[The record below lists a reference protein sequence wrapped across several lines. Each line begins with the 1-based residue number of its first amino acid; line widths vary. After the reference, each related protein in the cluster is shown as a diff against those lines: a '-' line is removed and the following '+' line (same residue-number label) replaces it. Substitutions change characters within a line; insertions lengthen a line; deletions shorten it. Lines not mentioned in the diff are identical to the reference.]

1 MDRRRFLLPSLAGA
15 VAAPLAAE
23 AQETG
28 KVYRLG
34 YVAPAA
40 GRDVRLFLAL
50 GITALHSS
58 ARPSADCRRA
68 PEGAF
73 YLNRTLFRA
82 EPIALTTC
90 SERRSAW
97 FDPATS

>member
-1 MDRRRFLLPSLAGA
+1 MDRRRFLLTSLAGA

-50 GITALHSS
+50 GITAPTPPRGPRRTAGGRVLSEPDAVPGGAH
-58 ARPSADCRRA
+58 RPH
-68 PEGAF
+68 
-73 YLNRTLFRA
+73 NV
-82 EPIALTTC
+82 
-90 SERRSAW
+90 
-97 FDPATS
+97 